1 MYEALSSTGVYVL
14 GRGVDS
20 ALRLNARRA
29 LTLMDR
35 FPVSDDV
42 TYSIEEEEGLIDDDT
57 VALSHLCVLIL
68 LYIVSSYCC
77 ILCPHTAVY
86 CVLILLYVVSSYCF
100 TLCPHTA
107 ICCVLM
113 LCQHQRENL
122 VGGCV
127 FFTGVLILL

>member
-57 VALSHLCVLIL
+57 VALSIHTRCMCVLIL
-68 LYIVSSYCC
+68 YMLCM
-77 ILCPHTAVY
+77 CPHAIHTRCM
-86 CVLILLYVVSSYCF
+86 CVLILYMLYV
-100 TLCPHTA
+100 CPHTTA
-107 ICCVLM
+107 
-113 LCQHQRENL
+113 
-122 VGGCV
+122 
-127 FFTGVLILL
+127 

>member
-57 VALSHLCVLIL
+57 VALSWLFMCPHTAIYCVLVL
-68 LYIVSSYCC
+68 LYIVSS
-77 ILCPHTAVY
+77 
-86 CVLILLYVVSSYCF
+86 
-100 TLCPHTA
+100 
-107 ICCVLM
+107 
-113 LCQHQRENL
+113 
-122 VGGCV
+122 
-127 FFTGVLILL
+127 

>member
-1 MYEALSSTGVYVL
+1 MCVCIYYIYIYIYVYVFVCVCVCIYIYIRSRGGHGSAVECSALKLLVYEALSCTGVFVS

-57 VALSHLCVLIL
+57 VALS
-68 LYIVSSYCC
+68 
-77 ILCPHTAVY
+77 
-86 CVLILLYVVSSYCF
+86 
-100 TLCPHTA
+100 
-107 ICCVLM
+107 
-113 LCQHQRENL
+113 
-122 VGGCV
+122 
-127 FFTGVLILL
+127 